1 MKKIIFMGTPE
12 FSVNPLISLNNSTEI
27 SVELVITGEDKK
39 RSRNKVESTPVK
51 KIAEKLGLNVYTPK
65 DVNSEESLSI
75 IDEINP
81 DFIVVIAYGQ
91 LIKKHLLE
99 KYKDRIINIHSSLL
113 PKYRGAAPMQWA
125 ILNKDKKTGVCS
137 MLIEKTMDT
146 GDVLDCVT
154 VKIDE
159 NTDIST
165 LHDTLSIKSGNL
177 IVDTITN
184 YDEKFAKRIEQ
195 DDELASY
202 SQKITKEMGHISFLE
217 KAEDIKAKIMAFS
230 VWPSTYAIY
239 KNEKIKIHKIHIID
253 KYTNTQEGKIFDVSE
268 SGIFVN
274 CKDKCIVIDEIQFP
288 GKKRMNIK
296 SFLLGNSIE
305 KGEIFK

>member
-12 FSVNPLISLNNSTEI
+12 FSVNPLISLNNSDEI
-27 SVELVITGEDKK
+27 NIELVITGEDKK
-39 RSRNKVESTPVK
+39 RSRNKFESTPVK
-51 KIAEKLGLNVYTPK
+51 KKALELGLKVYTPLN
-65 DVNSEESLSI
+65 VNSEESLSI

-99 KYKDRIINIHSSLL
+99 KYKNRIINIHSSLL

-146 GDVLDCVT
+146 GDVLDCDT
-154 VKIDE
+154 VNIDE
-159 NTDIST
+159 DTDIST
-165 LHDTLSIKSGNL
+165 LHDELSLRSGSL
-177 IVDTITN
+177 IVNTILN
-184 YDEKFAKRIEQ
+184 YDDKFVNRIEQ
-195 DDELASY
+195 DDDLASY
-202 SQKITKEMGHISFLE
+202 SQKISKEMGHISFME
-217 KAEDIKAKIMAFS
+217 NASDIKAKIMAFS
-230 VWPSTYAIY
+230 VWPSTYVIY
-239 KNEKIKIHKIHIID
+239 KDEKVKIHKIHIID
-253 KYTNTQEGKIFDVSE
+253 KYTNTEEGKIFEVSE

-288 GKKRMNIK
+288 GKKRMDLK

-305 KGEIFK
+305 IGESFN

>member
-12 FSVNPLISLNNSTEI
+12 FSVNPLISLYNSSEI
-27 SVELVITGEDKK
+27 SIELVITGEDKK

-51 KIAEKLGLNVYTPK
+51 KKAEQLGLRVYTPNN
-65 DVNSEESLSI
+65 VNSQESLSI

-99 KYKDRIINIHSSLL
+99 RYKDRIINIHSSLL

-125 ILNKDKKTGVCS
+125 ILNREKQTGVCS

-146 GDVLDCVT
+146 GDILDFIT
-154 VKIDE
+154 VDLDE
-159 NTDIST
+159 NTDIT
-165 LHDTLSIKSGNL
+165 KLHDNLSLKSGDL
-177 IVDTITN
+177 IVDTIIN
-184 YDEKFAKRIEQ
+184 YDDKFSHRIQQ
-195 DDELASY
+195 DNQLASY

-217 KAEDIKAKIMAFS
+217 DAEDIKAKIMAFS
-230 VWPSTYAIY
+230 VWPSAYVIY

-253 KYTNTQEGKIFDVSE
+253 KYTDSEEGKIIDVSN

-274 CKDKCIVIDEIQFP
+274 CKNKCIVIDEIQFP
-288 GKKRMNIK
+288 GKKRMDIK

-305 KGEIFK
+305 KGEILK

>member
-12 FSVNPLISLNNSTEI
+12 FSVNPLISLYNSSEI
-27 SVELVITGEDKK
+27 SIELVITGEDKK

-51 KIAEKLGLNVYTPK
+51 KKAEQLGLRVYTPNN
-65 DVNSEESLSI
+65 VNSQESLSI

-99 KYKDRIINIHSSLL
+99 RYKDRIINIHSSLL

-125 ILNKDKKTGVCS
+125 ILNREKQTGVCS

-146 GDVLDCVT
+146 GDILDFIT
-154 VKIDE
+154 VDLDE
-159 NTDIST
+159 NTEIT
-165 LHDTLSIKSGNL
+165 KLHDNLSLKSGDL
-177 IVDTITN
+177 IVDTIIN
-184 YDEKFAKRIEQ
+184 YDDKFSHRIQQ
-195 DDELASY
+195 DNQLASY

-217 KAEDIKAKIMAFS
+217 DAEDIKAKIMAFS
-230 VWPSTYAIY
+230 VWPSAYVIY

-253 KYTNTQEGKIFDVSE
+253 KYTDSEEGKIIDVSN

-274 CKDKCIVIDEIQFP
+274 CKNKCIVIDEIQFP
-288 GKKRMNIK
+288 GKKRMDIK

-305 KGEIFK
+305 KGEILK